1 MWLLGSSLLSGV
13 FMSLNSV
20 YARTGAAMD
29 SSLALAVAVFA
40 LIAVLSWASFAAC
53 IQGIARLM
61 KGGGN
66 YQSLIFVFAA
76 FNAPLLLLASGL
88 SIVPRG
94 GAILTILYLYWLGLY
109 SVAVRAARQ
118 VPWLKAAGAVLFSL
132 AVLSGALFGLA
143 VLVFL

>member
-1 MWLLGSSLLSGV
+1 
-13 FMSLNSV
+13 
-20 YARTGAAMD
+20 MD

-61 KGGGN
+61 KGGGT

-88 SIVPRG
+88 SLVPRG

-109 SVAVRAARQ
+109 SVAVRAAYQ
-118 VPWLKAAGAVLFSL
+118 FSWIKATGTVLVSL
-132 AVLSGALFGLA
+132 AVLSGTLAALIVLA
-143 VLVFL
+143 FSLST